1 MKTQIR
7 LLALAV
13 LAGGIMFAQTRFS
26 VGIGIGGGGY
36 NQGYYPP
43 PAYQQQYVP
52 VMPGPGYVWVDGYWA
67 PQRGRNVWIA
77 GFWQAPYI
85 SGYRMAPR
93 YVGPR
98 YYNSYRGYDRGY
110 SKHGNGHYDYRGR
123 GNSYGHRR

>member
-52 VMPGPGYVWVDGYWA
+52 AWPGPGYVWVDGYWA

-85 SGYRMAPR
+85 SSYRVAPR

-110 SKHGNGHYDYRGR
+110 TRHGNGHNDYRGR